1 MFRLQNKKI
10 GSNGFTLI
18 EALVA
23 IAILTMSIA
32 GPMVTASDG
41 LKNSVYAR
49 DQIVAFY
56 IAQEGI
62 EIIRSIRDGNALNN
76 APWLTGIDASC
87 TSGAGSGCGIDIRNR
102 NFIDCAGSA
111 GTACNIYYD
120 AKGLIIGGGGVR
132 GIYSHVSGG
141 TQQTVYK
148 RSIKI
153 VAINAQESTIDTT
166 VTWLSRGVTKTITVQ
181 SRLFNQYDNLGVVT
195 MNDGPILACT
205 LIDASS
211 V

>member
-1 MFRLQNKKI
+1 MFSQTTKKI
-10 GSNGFTLI
+10 AAGGFTLI

-23 IAILTMSIA
+23 ISILTLSIA

-41 LKNSVYAR
+41 LKNSTYAR

-76 APWLTGIDASC
+76 TSWLTGIAAAC
-87 TSGAGSGCGIDIRNR
+87 TSGAGAGCGIDIRNL
-102 NFIDCAGSA
+102 NFIDCAGNG

-120 AKGLIIGGGGVR
+120 PKGLIAGGGGVR

-141 TQQTVYK
+141 TQQTIYK

-153 VAINAQESTIDTT
+153 VAINAQESTIDAT
-166 VTWLSRGVTKTITVQ
+166 VTWISHGITKTITVQ

-195 MNDGPILACT
+195 VNDSQPLFCGVHD
-205 LIDASS
+205 LIS

>member
-1 MFRLQNKKI
+1 MFHLKKKKR
-10 GSNGFTLI
+10 GKNGFTLI

-23 IAILTMSIA
+23 ITILTISIE
-32 GPMVTASDG
+32 GPMVAASTG
-41 LKNSVYAR
+41 LKNSTYAR

-62 EIIRSIRDGNALNN
+62 EMIRSIRDSNALNN

-87 TSGAGSGCGIDIRNR
+87 ANGAGSGCGIDIRNR
-102 NFIDCAGSA
+102 NFIDCAGGS

-120 AKGLIIGGGGVR
+120 PNGLIAGGGGIR

-148 RSIKI
+148 RSLKI
-153 VAINAQESTIDTT
+153 LPINAQESTIDATI
-166 VTWLSRGVTKTITVQ
+166 TWISRGVTKTITVQ
-181 SRLFNQYDNLGVVT
+181 SRLFNQYDNLGVVS
-195 MNDGPILACT
+195 MHELPT
-205 LIDASS
+205 LTCAPLEKNS